1 MCKFSISL
9 FVSLARIACALF
21 TRAYFLHLLLRRAKL
36 LSYKF
41 ENCCEKSEVASSSI
55 KPPGIEN
62 SKLSRKYIFD
72 AAARHVWI
80 RALEI

>member
-1 MCKFSISL
+1 MRSL
-9 FVSLARIACALF
+9 HASLLLLR
-21 TRAYFLHLLLRRAKL
+21 LLLRRAKL

-55 KPPGIEN
+55 KPPGRIGN